1 MSAAEI
7 QTVLAQGTEF
17 EGLLSFRG
25 SARVDGKFSGD
36 VVAEGCLVIG
46 EGAQVRAR
54 IEVDELIVGGELEGE
69 IHARKRV
76 ELLKTARVV
85 GSVRSPRLAVA
96 EGGVLEGRCQAVPH
110 GAAAAREA
118 KGAGGSS

>member
-1 MSAAEI
+1 MTAGQEI
-7 QTVLAQGTEF
+7 PSVLAPGAEF

-25 SARVDGKFSGD
+25 AARVDGELSGD

-46 EGAQVRAR
+46 EGAKVHAR

-76 ELLKTARVV
+76 ELLPTARVV
-85 GSVRSPRLAVA
+85 GSLRCPRLAVA
-96 EGGVLEGRCQAVPH
+96 EGGILEGRC
-110 GAAAAREA
+110 EA
-118 KGAGGSS
+118 DPG

>member
-1 MSAAEI
+1 MTPGQI
-7 QTVLAQGTEF
+7 TTVLAPGAEF

-25 SARVDGKFSGD
+25 AARVDGKLSGD

-46 EGAQVRAR
+46 EGAQVHGR

-76 ELLKTARVV
+76 ELLNTARVV
-85 GSVRSPRLAVA
+85 GSLRCPRLAVA
-96 EGGVLEGRCQAVPH
+96 EGGILEGRC
-110 GAAAAREA
+110 EA
-118 KGAGGSS
+118 TPRLQSS

>member
-1 MSAAEI
+1 VTAGQIATILAA
-7 QTVLAQGTEF
+7 GTEF

-25 SARVDGKFSGD
+25 AARIDGKFSGD

-46 EGAQVRAR
+46 EGARVRAR

-85 GSVRSPRLAVA
+85 GSLHSPSLAMA
-96 EGGVLEGRCQAVPH
+96 EGGILEGSCKAIPAN
-110 GAAAAREA
+110 AAAAR
-118 KGAGGSS
+118 

>member
-1 MSAAEI
+1 VSAAEI

-25 SARVDGKFSGD
+25 AARVDGKFSGD

-46 EGAQVRAR
+46 EGARVRAR

-69 IHARKRV
+69 IHARERV

-96 EGGVLEGRCQAVPH
+96 EGGVLEGRCQAVPDAVASA
-110 GAAAAREA
+110 GEA

>member
-1 MSAAEI
+1 VSAAEI
-7 QTVLAQGTEF
+7 ETVLARGTEF

-25 SARVDGKFSGD
+25 AARVDGRFSGD

-46 EGAQVRAR
+46 EGARVHAR
-54 IEVDELIVGGELEGE
+54 IEVDELIVGGELEGD

-76 ELLKTARVV
+76 ELLETARVV
-85 GSVRSPRLAVA
+85 GTVRSPRLAVA
-96 EGGVLEGRCQAVPH
+96 EGGVLEGRCQAVP
-110 GAAAAREA
+110 GAAAAAGEA

>member
-1 MSAAEI
+1 VTAGQI
-7 QTVLAQGTEF
+7 PTVLGPGTEF

-25 SARVDGKFSGD
+25 AARVDGKLSGD

-46 EGAQVRAR
+46 EGARVRAR

-76 ELLKTARVV
+76 ELLDTARVV
-85 GSVRSPRLAVA
+85 GSLRCPRLSVA
-96 EGGVLEGRCQAVPH
+96 EGGILEGRCE
-110 GAAAAREA
+110 AAPEG
-118 KGAGGSS
+118 KSS

>member
-1 MSAAEI
+1 MTEGQIA
-7 QTVLAQGTEF
+7 TVLAPGAEF

-25 SARVDGKFSGD
+25 AARVEGKLSGD

-46 EGAQVRAR
+46 EGARVRAR

-69 IHARKRV
+69 IHARRRI

-85 GSVRSPRLAVA
+85 GTLRCPRLAVA
-96 EGGVLEGRCQAVPH
+96 EGGIFEGRCDASP
-110 GAAAAREA
+110 E
-118 KGAGGSS
+118 